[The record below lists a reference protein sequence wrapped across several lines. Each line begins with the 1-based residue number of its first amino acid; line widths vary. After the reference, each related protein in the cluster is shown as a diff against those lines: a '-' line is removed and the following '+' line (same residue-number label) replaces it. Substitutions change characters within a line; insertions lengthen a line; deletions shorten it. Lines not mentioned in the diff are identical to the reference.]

1 MQTLQLDITKK
12 YSYSDYLTWFDERR
26 MELYDGFVKLM
37 TPAPS
42 RLHQS
47 LLGKFVYSITSFF
60 YKDNKKCNI
69 FFAPFDVRLPNNG
82 EKANDK
88 IFTVVQ
94 PDLCVVCD
102 ESKLDDKG
110 CIGAPDFIVEIV
122 SKGNVDR
129 DVKDKFRLY
138 EKHKVKEYWIVFP
151 LENVLQVFLLDKV
164 GKYKLDGIYTAKD
177 KVKVNIFKGELVI
190 DLKEIFKN

>member
-12 YSYSDYLTWFDERR
+12 YSYSDYLSWFDDKRR
-26 MELYDGFVKLM
+26 ELYEGFVKLM

-42 RLHQS
+42 RLHQN
-47 LLGKFVYSITSFF
+47 LAGEMYFNIRSFF
-60 YKDNKKCNI
+60 KKDNKKCQI
-69 FFAPFDVRLPNNG
+69 YYAPFDVRLPNNG

-102 ESKLDDKG
+102 DSKLDDKG

>member
-42 RLHQS
+42 RLHQKS
-47 LLGKFVYSITSFF
+47 SVILSRDISVFLK
-60 YKDNKKCNI
+60 NKKCQI
-69 FFAPFDVRLPNNG
+69 YYAPFDVRLPSNG
-82 EKANDK
+82 EKDNSK

-94 PDLCVVCD
+94 PDICVICD

-164 GKYKLDGIYTAKD
+164 GKYKLDGIYTAED